1 MSQLS
6 ERRYG
11 LVTGSRCSSLVPKK
25 TAEVGMRSLAFELAS
40 EIAFKYRDSIST
52 WQTEHG
58 NYAEPFALDHYREFY
73 DQSLQNGTFH
83 FTKHEGGSTDAE
95 GLDYIIEIKSPTTFN
110 GWLEFIILDQY
121 TIDKKYYDQCQMYMR
136 LTGKRKAYL
145 CAFLLETLRM
155 NDNGD
160 VYPVPNDQRMIRID
174 VDYSQEWNDK
184 FEINLPKVI
193 SDRDIFLE
201 GIVKRF
207 KK

>member
-25 TAEVGMRSLAFELAS
+25 SAEVGMRSLAFELAS

-58 NYAEPFALDHYREFY
+58 HYAEPLALDHYREHY
-73 DQSLQNGTFH
+73 DKDLQKGIFH
-83 FTKHEGGSTDAE
+83 CRENEGGSTDAE
-95 GLDYIIEIKSPTTFN
+95 GSDYIVEVKSPTSFS
-110 GWLEFIILDQY
+110 GWLEYIILDQY

-136 LTGKRKAYL
+136 LSGKRKAYL
-145 CAFLLETLRM
+145 CAFLMETLRM

-160 VYPVPNDQRMIRID
+160 VYPVPMDQRMIRIE
-174 VDYSQEWNDK
+174 VDYDQEWNDK
-184 FEINLPKVI
+184 FDRNLPNVI
-193 SDRDIFLE
+193 DMRDIFLK
-201 GIVKRF
+201 GIANRF